1 MRRSPAHLF
10 PLLAAAGTGLLAW
23 LGISVVLLHAR
34 ADLMPALYP
43 LQASALLLGGALV
56 VTALATR
63 RRHARDNA
71 ALSVPAWTRRA
82 DLAAVTA
89 LAIAAALFVVLRW
102 IAAGPD
108 PALVLGLL
116 GLALAAA
123 ALLAIAGAAL
133 ATREDGADPLRIP
146 ARMLLAL
153 TLGLALLFCL
163 MAWQLPSGRGD
174 AGMLPTLALLGLLLA
189 ACTLVRWRDHDR
201 SATAPPADPR
211 TRRVHAALLVAPVA
225 CWGRATVAPNA
236 LWLPAATV
244 ALLLAAVLEY
254 MPPGRQFATEY
265 GTE

>member
-1 MRRSPAHLF
+1 MRPSVALLF
-10 PLLAAAGTGLLAW
+10 PPLAAAGTGLLAW

-56 VTALATR
+56 VIALVGR
-63 RRHARDNA
+63 RMHARDNA
-71 ALSVPAWTRRA
+71 ALSAPAWTRRA

-102 IAAGPD
+102 VPAGPNR
-108 PALVLGLL
+108 ALVLGLL

-163 MAWQLPSGRGD
+163 MACQLPSGRGN
-174 AGMLPTLALLGLLLA
+174 AGMLLTLALLGLLLA
-189 ACTLVRWRDHDR
+189 ASALVRWREHDR
-201 SATAPPADPR
+201 SATPMREA
-211 TRRVHAALLVAPVA
+211 RRARLIHAALLAAPLA
-225 CWGRATVAPNA
+225 CWVLATVAPAMVWLLVATAA
-236 LWLPAATV
+236 LVLAGILEHAPPA
-244 ALLLAAVLEY
+244 
-254 MPPGRQFATEY
+254 RFATEY
-265 GTE
+265 GAG